1 MIQGIAEERTN
12 SRVVTTSCLAFQY
25 TTTFHWKDFLMNTM
39 LVTHNLEPYMLSGTA
54 LSDNIIAGVKP
65 APSVVPEDFLEDC
78 IFHAPEP
85 LTSPA
90 QAALLQGAVKLYQP
104 DKKYG
109 FLHYVDRQGK
119 TQETFFHLTG
129 CIVPTLVVYH
139 YPDHQLMQ
147 VEERPLRQNAAGY
160 LEEECPY
167 VLSKGMRLT
176 FLLYENLEAERMGGR
191 GPQNKNKG
199 NGLYAGR
206 WYASSVYEQTIA
218 KATQIAV
225 ARRQQIVELP
235 HYELVREEW
244 TGSESLTSFAWNTV
258 GCQDIQRDVLLRTN
272 KLSALKNR
280 WFHYHDRL
288 SRKQRLVVIQHNY
301 DAHDPNGA
309 RIPVVMESWQEIKN
323 LQDTFPVESPNAQGR
338 EEIQ

>member
-1 MIQGIAEERTN
+1 MTTLHVTPANYETVFQGLYPHQRQDLEKLMALDERMH
-12 SRVVTTSCLAFQY
+12 V
-25 TTTFHWKDFLMNTM
+25 
-39 LVTHNLEPYMLSGTA
+39 P
-54 LSDNIIAGVKP
+54 
-65 APSVVPEDFLEDC
+65 PEDFLEDC

-235 HYELVREEW
+235 HYELVREEYL
-244 TGSESLTSFAWNTV
+244 GDAFSEPKAPVQWSTV
-258 GCQDIQRDVLLRTN
+258 RCSDIRSTVLLRTN
-272 KLSALKNR
+272 KLTALKNR
-280 WFHYHDRL
+280 WLHYHDRL
-288 SRKQRLVVIQHNY
+288 GKTCRLLVMQHNY
-301 DAHDPNGA
+301 DPAHPQGE
-309 RIPVVMESWQEIKN
+309 RTLTVLESWQEIKN

-338 EEIQ
+338 EELA